1 MTSRQKRIIWN
12 QSILFLYV
20 VVIFGLPYLWLTADP
35 ATSQVRP
42 FIVINILRDLLLLGI
57 WVVLPLQWA
66 QPLFS
71 LERELAGSKTLD
83 LERATAT
90 LQLGARMP
98 GRLALTILGSGYGVF
113 LLGILAMR
121 LWAEF
126 NLGQTIQCLIVGL
139 LICVVYSLF
148 SLFLLE
154 GVTAP
159 LLAAVITHLPRR
171 VPLKGMNLTHKLL
184 ITCSSLVLIAILF
197 LSSISFV
204 ESKKAIEKQAV
215 EMQQKE
221 LRLALRTQGVQRPAN
236 PGDEAGLVQVVDG
249 LELTGSGRAYVINAL
264 GTVVASS
271 PRGVQ
276 PALPPGLV
284 GDLQQNGS
292 GSYVDSLHDRIFTY
306 QQLGGRNYFLV
317 SEMER
322 SQLFAPL
329 KTIVWTTGLVCVL
342 TLIIGVYLA
351 YILARNVTRPV
362 SKLGLYARHISQ
374 GELGETVVL
383 ASGDEVG
390 ALADSFAHMQE
401 NLILLAEQ
409 AQRIAEGDLSQRV
422 AFLGSFG
429 EAINTMVANLR
440 EITQQIQ
447 EAASLI
453 GRSSGAIVHA
463 AQQQA
468 SGAAQQAASVSETTA
483 TMEELTTTARQ
494 IAENSS
500 AVTAV
505 AEETLRSA
513 EEGQDLMEESVKGM
527 ALIHSKTEES
537 SEKIMTLGRKSQQI
551 GEVIE
556 IINEIAVETKM
567 LSLNAAIEAAKAG
580 EAGKGFSVV
589 AAEIRRLAEDVVK
602 STGTIREVLL
612 EVQAAANASVLAAED
627 NVKGVQMG
635 AERLG
640 RVQNALENIIAMAE
654 QTTEAARQISIA
666 TNQQKEAS
674 EQVVRTMREI
684 SKVTQQTAGSAKNSI
699 STASDLNHL
708 AEELRSRVSRFKT
721 G

>member
-1 MTSRQKRIIWN
+1 MTSRQKKIIWN
-12 QSILFLYV
+12 QSILFFYV
-20 VVIFGLPYLWLTADP
+20 VVIFGLPYLWLTVDP
-35 ATSQVRP
+35 ATSQIRP
-42 FIVINILRDLLLLGI
+42 FIVINILQDLLLLGI

-66 QPLFS
+66 QPLFA

-90 LQLGARMP
+90 LQVGARMP
-98 GRLALTILGSGYGVF
+98 GRLALTILSSGYGVF
-113 LLGILAMR
+113 LLGSLAMR

-126 NLGQTIQCLIVGL
+126 NLGQTIQGLIVGL

-148 SLFLLE
+148 SLFLIE
-154 GVTAP
+154 EVTAS
-159 LLAAVITHLPRR
+159 LLAAGITRLPRR
-171 VPLKGMNLTHKLL
+171 MPLKGMNLSHKLL

-215 EMQQKE
+215 EMQQQE
-221 LRLALRTQGVQRPAN
+221 LRLALRTQSVQKTAN
-236 PGDEAGLVQVVDG
+236 SGEEAGLVQVVDG
-249 LELTGSGRAYVINAL
+249 LELMGSGRAYVINAV
-264 GTVVASS
+264 GTVVASN
-271 PRGVQ
+271 PQGWQ
-276 PALPPGLV
+276 PVLPPGLV
-284 GDLQQNGS
+284 GDLRQNGS

-306 QQLGGRNYFLV
+306 QPVSGKDYFLV

-362 SKLGLYARHISQ
+362 SKLGLYARRISQ
-374 GELGETVVL
+374 GELGETVAL

-429 EAINTMVANLR
+429 EAINTMVGNLR

-447 EAASLI
+447 EAASRI
-453 GRSSGAIVHA
+453 GRSSGAIVQA

-468 SGAAQQAASVSETTA
+468 SGAQQQAASVSETTA

-494 IAENSS
+494 MAENSN

-513 EEGQDLMEESVKGM
+513 EEGQDLMEESMKGM
-527 ALIHSKTEES
+527 ALIRSKTEES

-567 LSLNAAIEAAKAG
+567 LSLNAAIEAGKAG

-612 EVQAAANASVLAAED
+612 EIQAAANASVLAAED

-654 QTTEAARQISIA
+654 QTTDAARQISVA

-699 STASDLNHL
+699 STANDLNHL